1 MLGCTLQEP
10 TQVPAPVPRGNR
22 KVWELDEAAPGVHSH
37 SRRTPGERRGRPPS
51 TIPGPG
57 FLRISMLLESDP
69 ATSHHLEPSC
79 RLHHLPGEALPPG
92 GDPKHLSRSTGSQG
106 GSRCP
111 KGLGAA
117 TNSWAR
123 APCGAWSGTRR
134 EAAKGPATPLGP
146 AGQGVPSS
154 HPRECPALPRS
165 LPDSCPGHFRS
176 PLITVLWPLDGKGV
190 IEGGHASDRHR
201 KREVP

>member
-1 MLGCTLQEP
+1 MPGCTLQEP

-37 SRRTPGERRGRPPS
+37 SRRSPGDRRGRPPS

-117 TNSWAR
+117 ANSWAR
-123 APCGAWSGTRR
+123 APCGAWSSPDKAVGRGGRPRR
-134 EAAKGPATPLGP
+134 AQPHRSALRGGACPAHTGESVRLCH
-146 AGQGVPSS
+146 VPSQT
-154 HPRECPALPRS
+154 P
-165 LPDSCPGHFRS
+165 
-176 PLITVLWPLDGKGV
+176 VLGISV
-190 IEGGHASDRHR
+190 AH
-201 KREVP
+201 